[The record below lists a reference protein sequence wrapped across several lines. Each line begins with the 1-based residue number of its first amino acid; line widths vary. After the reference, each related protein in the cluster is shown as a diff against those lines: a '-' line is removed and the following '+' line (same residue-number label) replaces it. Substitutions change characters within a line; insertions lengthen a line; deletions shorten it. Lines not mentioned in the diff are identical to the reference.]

1 MVQQSDTLLLMTLD
15 MLLWEVATTIIRSV
29 TLLFVRDLLVY
40 NGSNLPAAGRMM
52 LGEALLQCVR
62 VDKT

>member
-1 MVQQSDTLLLMTLD
+1 MTLD

-40 NGSNLPAAGRMM
+40 NGSNLPAGRMM

>member
-1 MVQQSDTLLLMTLD
+1 MTLD

>member
-40 NGSNLPAAGRMM
+40 NGSNLPAGRMM